1 VYSLRRRLLIS
12 ASFIL
17 LVFLG
22 LMSIALS
29 RAFEQSV
36 LSNAQDA
43 LRNQVLLLIG
53 NLEFE
58 DGRVVMPTPIP
69 EPRLSQAESSL
80 FADIRDANGDVLWQ
94 SRSLLG
100 EVLPAP
106 TSQLGEFQFLPDLR
120 WPSHPRLYQ
129 MTLGISWETA
139 DGDVPLVVRVAEHAR
154 IYKQRIDDYRQQL
167 LLWLLV
173 LGLALLAILLAVFG
187 WALKPLGRVIRQVSL
202 IETGKRRRFDE
213 DYPEEVNRL
222 TQNLNQLLQHE
233 EQRIEQQKEVLGNLA
248 HSLKTPIAILS
259 GLDYGDQNQA
269 EVDQQLGSMRTIID
283 YQLQSASAVGRTR
296 FARPL
301 AVYDVSQDI
310 MSSLRKLYA
319 HKGLTLEF
327 SMPQSVQFFGDKGDW
342 MEMLGNLTDNACK
355 WASQHVSVQ
364 IDAISSSEP
373 KSGAD
378 HKRPQIRMVI
388 ADDGPGIAPD
398 LRHTILQRGVRLDS
412 QTPGH
417 GLGMHIVK
425 GIVHAYGGK
434 LEIGESSWGGA
445 QIVVYLP

>member
-1 VYSLRRRLLIS
+1 MYSLRRRLLIS

-53 NLEFE
+53 NLELE

-69 EPRLSQAESSL
+69 EPRLSQTESSL
-80 FADIRDANGDVLWQ
+80 FADVRDAEGKVLWQ

-100 EVLPAP
+100 ETLPTP
-106 TSQLGEFQFLPDLR
+106 TSQLGDFQFRPDLR

-129 MTLGISWETA
+129 MTLGISWETTQ
-139 DGDVPLVVRVAEHAR
+139 GDLPLVVRVAEHAR
-154 IYKQRIDDYRQQL
+154 IYQQRIDDYRQQL

-173 LGLALLAILLAVFG
+173 LGLALLALLLAVFG
-187 WALKPLGRVIRQVSL
+187 WALKPLSRVIRQVGL

-259 GLDYGDQNQA
+259 GLDFSRENQV
-269 EVDQQLGSMRTIID
+269 EVDQQLASMRTIID

-301 AVYDVSQDI
+301 AVYGVSQDI
-310 MSSLRKLYA
+310 VNSLQKLYVDKA
-319 HKGLTLEF
+319 LTLDF
-327 SMPQSVQFFGDKGDW
+327 SMPESLQFFGDKGDW
-342 MEMLGNLTDNACK
+342 MELLGNLADNACK
-355 WASQHVSVQ
+355 WARHRVSVH
-364 IDAISSSEP
+364 IETVLS
-373 KSGAD
+373 AD
-378 HKRPQIRMVI
+378 QNRPQIRLVI
-388 ADDGPGIAPD
+388 ADDGPGIAVD

-425 GIVHAYGGK
+425 GIVQAYGGE
-434 LEIGESSWGGA
+434 LEIGESEWGGA
-445 QIVVYLP
+445 QITVNLP

>member
-1 VYSLRRRLLIS
+1 MYSLRHRLLIS

-22 LMSIALS
+22 LMSVALS

-36 LSNAQDA
+36 ISNAQDA
-43 LRNQVLLLIG
+43 LRNQILLLIG

-58 DGRVVMPTPIP
+58 GGRVVMPTPLP

-80 FADIRDANGDVLWQ
+80 FADIRDVDGEVLWQ

-100 EVLPAP
+100 ETLPVP
-106 TSQLGEFQFLPDLR
+106 SSQLGDFRFRRDLR

-139 DGDVPLVVRVAEHAR
+139 QGDIPLVVRVAEHAG
-154 IYKQRIDDYRQQL
+154 IYQQRIDEYRQQL
-167 LLWLLV
+167 MLWLLV
-173 LGLALLAILLAVFG
+173 LGLALLGLLLGLFV
-187 WALKPLGRVIRQVSL
+187 WALKPLGRVIRQVGM

-259 GLDYGDQNQA
+259 GLNYSRQNNA
-269 EVDQQLGSMRTIID
+269 EVERQLNSMRTIID

-296 FARPL
+296 FAKPL
-301 AVYDVSQDI
+301 AVFDVSQDI
-310 MSSLRKLYA
+310 MSSVQKLYVDKA
-319 HKGLTLEF
+319 LMLEF
-327 SMPQSVQFFGDKGDW
+327 SMPESMQFHGDKGDW
-342 MEMLGNLTDNACK
+342 MELLGNLADNACK
-355 WASQHVSVQ
+355 WARQRVSVR
-364 IDAISSSEP
+364 IDTISS
-373 KSGAD
+373 AD
-378 HKRPQIRMVI
+378 HTRSQIQMVI
-388 ADDGPGIAPD
+388 EDDGPGIAPD
-398 LRHTILQRGVRLDS
+398 LRDTILQRGVRLDS

-425 GIVHAYGGK
+425 GIVQAYGGE
-434 LEIGESSWGGA
+434 LEIGDSRWGGA
-445 QIVVYLP
+445 QISVRLP

>member
-1 VYSLRRRLLIS
+1 
-12 ASFIL
+12 
-17 LVFLG
+17 
-22 LMSIALS
+22 MSVALS

-58 DGRVVMPTPIP
+58 EGRVVMPTPIP

-100 EVLPAP
+100 EELPAP
-106 TSQLGEFQFLPDLR
+106 SSQLGEFQFRPDLR
-120 WPSHPRLYQ
+120 WSSQPRLYQ
-129 MTLGISWETA
+129 MTLGVSWETSQ
-139 DGDVPLVVRVAEHAR
+139 GDVPLVVRVAEHAR
-154 IYKQRIDDYRQQL
+154 VYQRRIDDYRQQL
-167 LLWLLV
+167 LVWLSV

-187 WALKPLGRVIRQVSL
+187 WALKPLGRVIRQVGL

-222 TQNLNQLLQHE
+222 TQNLNQLLEHE
-233 EQRIEQQKEVLGNLA
+233 EKRIEQQKEVLGNLA

-259 GLDYGDQNQA
+259 GLDYSHQNQV
-269 EVDQQLGSMRTIID
+269 EVDQQLASMRTIID

-301 AVYDVSQDI
+301 AVYGVSQDI
-310 MSSLRKLYA
+310 MNSLRKLYVDKA
-319 HKGLTLEF
+319 LTLEF
-327 SMPQSVQFFGDKGDW
+327 SMPETLQFFGDKGDW
-342 MEMLGNLTDNACK
+342 MELLGNLTENACK
-355 WASQHVSVQ
+355 WARKRVSVH
-364 IDAISSSEP
+364 IDTAPST
-373 KSGAD
+373 D
-378 HKRPQIRMVI
+378 QNRPEIHMVI
-388 ADDGPGIAPD
+388 ADDGPGIAAD
-398 LRHTILQRGVRLDS
+398 LRETILQRGVRLDS

-425 GIVHAYGGK
+425 GIVQAYGGE
-434 LEIGESSWGGA
+434 LEIGESQWGGA
-445 QIVVYLP
+445 QISVRLP